1 VKLHQA
7 TQAGDHVTGLDLH
20 RRLGA
25 LWNAMTHDNLPACV
39 KYVQHRQGLGMFH
52 PRAPMDRVTDAQK
65 ARIDAALVGLIG

>member
-1 VKLHQA
+1 
-7 TQAGDHVTGLDLH
+7 
-20 RRLGA
+20 
-25 LWNAMTHDNLPACV
+25 MTHDNLPACV